1 MLVQTSLTQQTG
13 ACPSHVAPPAAA
25 PGGIFVLTLE
35 RQGLSPGLFCEYP
48 TLASFFDAHDWLAT
62 RDGNLSVDD
71 CAFGDS
77 NAARDDVG
85 ANDGSSSDLELLFDH
100 ELSEDT
106 SSDHRRLRVNLA
118 FPLRLRGHA
127 KSSPDASVAT
137 NGAQNDER
145 ATGLDVACQVAS
157 FGYESGRDAKLID
170 QAALRCFTH
179 LDNPS
184 GVLTRHP

>member
-1 MLVQTSLTQQTG
+1 MLRLLR
-13 ACPSHVAPPAAA
+13 PPWRHL
-25 PGGIFVLTLE
+25 FLTLE
-35 RQGLSPGLFCEYP
+35 RQGLSLGRFCEYP
-48 TLASFFDAHDWLAT
+48 TLASFFEAHDRLAA
-62 RDGNLSVDD
+62 RDGDLAVDD
-71 CAFGDS
+71 RAFGDG

-106 SSDHRRLRVNLA
+106 SSDHRGLRVNLA
-118 FPLRLRGHA
+118 FPLRLGGHA
-127 KSSPDASVAT
+127 QGSPDASVAT
-137 NGAQNDER
+137 DGTQNDER
-145 ATGLDVACQVAS
+145 ATGLDITREVAS